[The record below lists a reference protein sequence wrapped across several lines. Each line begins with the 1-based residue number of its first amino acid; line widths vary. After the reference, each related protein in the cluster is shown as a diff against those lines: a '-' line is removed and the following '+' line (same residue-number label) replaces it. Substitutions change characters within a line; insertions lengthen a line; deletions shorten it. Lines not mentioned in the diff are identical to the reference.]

1 LSPGYGGP
9 GLAGKPNAA
18 YHMLRLA
25 MMVRAFLPASLCVG
39 FVAIACANEPPTVV
53 GDDEP
58 AKTHAVLSVERT
70 DPAITDTLGS
80 SSAVARFV
88 SLPAVSDANRVFTA
102 AGVTL
107 DLPPLDT
114 CQPSGSQSELEPP
127 LPAQGGLEFVE
138 AGDVSISTA
147 NAVTPLVP
155 HAFPTIGG
163 FASGVL
169 YTTRDRASSALPAA
183 VPYVLSASGSQ
194 SVPALHAVIDAP
206 KAPASII
213 IAGVPLGELSE
224 LHTTAVIELTWAAGE
239 PTDAIYVELLAY
251 DGSPSVLCS
260 FRDESGVGSIP
271 ADAFAGTG
279 TGRIAVHRVRSRHL
293 ESKANPSSDVRFDF
307 QVGSPVDFSR

>member
-1 LSPGYGGP
+1 V
-9 GLAGKPNAA
+9 
-18 YHMLRLA
+18 
-25 MMVRAFLPASLCVG
+25 VRAILPVSLCLG

-70 DPAITDTLGS
+70 EPAIAEALGS
-80 SSAVARFV
+80 ASAVARFV
-88 SLPAVSDANRVFTA
+88 SLPAVSDANRVLSA

-114 CQPSGSQSELEPP
+114 CQPSGSQSDLEPP
-127 LPAQGGLEFVE
+127 LPVQGGLEFVE

-155 HAFPTIGG
+155 HAFPTVGG

-183 VPYVLSASGSQ
+183 VPYVLSVSGSQ
-194 SVPALHAVIDAP
+194 AVPALHAVIDAP
-206 KAPASII
+206 KAPASVVV
-213 IAGVPLGELSE
+213 AGVALGEVAD
-224 LHTTAVIELTWAAGE
+224 LHTGAATELTWAAGD

-260 FRDESGVGSIP
+260 FRDDAGAGTIP
-271 ADAFAGTG
+271 ADTFAGTG
-279 TGRIAVHRVRSRHL
+279 TGRVAVHRVRSRHL
-293 ESKANPSSDVRFDF
+293 ESKASPSSDVRFDF

>member
-1 LSPGYGGP
+1 MFLRAALPG
-9 GLAGKPNAA
+9 
-18 YHMLRLA
+18 
-25 MMVRAFLPASLCVG
+25 SLCLG
-39 FVAIACANEPPTVV
+39 LVAIACANEPPTVV

-70 DPAITDTLGS
+70 DPAISDAPGS
-80 SSAVARFV
+80 ASAVARFV
-88 SLPAVSDANRVFTA
+88 RLPAVSDANRVLAA

-127 LPAQGGLEFVE
+127 LPAQGGLEFIE
-138 AGDVSISTA
+138 AGDVSISAA

-155 HAFPTIGG
+155 HAFPTVGG

-183 VPYVLSASGSQ
+183 VPYVLLASGSP

-206 KAPASII
+206 KAPTSVVVG
-213 IAGVPLGELSE
+213 GVTLGELAE
-224 LHTTAVIELTWAAGE
+224 LHTGTATVLTWAAG
-239 PTDAIYVELLAY
+239 DSQDSIYAELLAY

-260 FRDESGVGSIP
+260 FHDDAGAGMIP
-271 ADAFAGTG
+271 ADAFTGTG
-279 TGRIAVHRVRSRHL
+279 TGRVALHRVRSRHL
-293 ESKANPSSDVRFDF
+293 ESKASPSSDVRFDF
-307 QVGSPVDFSR
+307 QVGASVDFSR